1 MAEVLDVVE
10 TAKVYTLGS
19 TKTNKGFKLR
29 FENFIFDSFTVIFLI
44 EQIVNI
50 GTVKMNEHIA

>member
-29 FENFIFDSFTVIFLI
+29 FVKFIFDNFTDVFLI
-44 EQIVNI
+44 EQMAYI
-50 GTVKMNEHIA
+50 GMVRMNEHIA